1 MLENARG
8 NQEEDFV
15 LEVSFVVFRNS
26 ILKTSKV
33 KPHAIVFPVP
43 ITAQYYSATPFQ
55 KRQSWDT
62 PLQMATTRRIAFDAI
77 RNVFHVGLCER
88 LYFA

>member
-33 KPHAIVFPVP
+33 KPHVIVFPVP

-55 KRQSWDT
+55 K
-62 PLQMATTRRIAFDAI
+62 
-77 RNVFHVGLCER
+77 
-88 LYFA
+88 